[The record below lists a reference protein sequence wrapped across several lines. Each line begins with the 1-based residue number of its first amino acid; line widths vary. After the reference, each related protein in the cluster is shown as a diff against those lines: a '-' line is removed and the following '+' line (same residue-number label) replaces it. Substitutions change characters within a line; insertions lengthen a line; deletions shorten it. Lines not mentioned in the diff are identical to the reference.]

1 MNKIMYCSIIV
12 EDYKTGLNNFD
23 LDSFRELILEAKKRG
38 MTSTDLASLFRLYN
52 FFLVRGQ
59 RKMRLSLLLHIRLR
73 SL

>member
-1 MNKIMYCSIIV
+1 MYCSIIV

-52 FFLVRGQ
+52 FFLVRG
-59 RKMRLSLLLHIRLR
+59 KGNEIESFITHIGYVPYD
-73 SL
+73 